1 MSAQR
6 FLRLGRIGRRSF
18 LKQLSAAS
26 AAAIAF
32 PRRSFT
38 ETLMLNSRVV
48 IVSDSQATSGSTIN
62 ASVVQ
67 VMITRGICSLAQQSD
82 VGEAWKSL
90 LTGVTSSS
98 RIAIKVNCLNS
109 YCPSHRQVAYAV
121 ADTLKRMNFG
131 GVFFPE
137 NNIIIYDRAWGE
149 LSSSGYTINT
159 GTTGV
164 RCFATDT
171 TGVGYSAQTYTVNGT
186 AQRLSRIV
194 TENCD
199 FLINLAVLKNH
210 SESGVTLCLKNHYG
224 TCDNPG
230 SLHANY
236 CDPSIPALNALLPIR
251 AKQKVNIIDALYGIR
266 SGGPGGVPQFVAN
279 KIIMSTDIVA
289 TDYWGRRVLQD
300 NGCATTSYAHHI
312 DTAAASPYS
321 LGTNNPNEMDVITIV
336 NPTSAGER
344 ELPVSTQ
351 LHQNYPNPF
360 NSQTQIQFEIPRAM
374 DVRLDVFDE
383 IGRKVATVL
392 NNRLASG
399 VHTAIFDATGIP
411 SGAYVYQL
419 TTADAVLSKK
429 LMLIK

>member
-6 FLRLGRIGRRSF
+6 HATIGRRSF
-18 LKQLSAAS
+18 LKQISAAGV
-26 AAAIAF
+26 AAVVLPKQTF
-32 PRRSFT
+32 PNPD
-38 ETLMLNSRVV
+38 LVNSRVV
-48 IVSDSQATSGSTIN
+48 IVSDAQATSGSTIN
-62 ASVVQ
+62 SSVVH
-67 VMITRGICSLAQQSD
+67 VMMTRGICSLAQQAD

-90 LTGVTSSS
+90 LTGVTLAS

-109 YCPSHRQVAYAV
+109 YCPSHRQVAYAIT
-121 ADTLKRMNFG
+121 DTLKQMNFS

-137 NNIIIYDRAWGE
+137 NNIIIYDRTWAE
-149 LSSSGYTINT
+149 LTSSGYTINT
-159 GTTGV
+159 GGTGV

-171 TGVGYSAQTYTVNGT
+171 PGVGYSTQTYTVNGT
-186 AQRLSRIV
+186 SQRISKIV
-194 TENCD
+194 TDNCD

-210 SESGVTLCLKNHYG
+210 SEGGVTLCLKNHYG

-230 SLHANY
+230 SLHGNY
-236 CDPSIPALNALLPIR
+236 CDPSIPALNALQPIR
-251 AKQKVNIIDALYGIR
+251 AKQKVSIIDALYGIR

-279 KIIMSTDIVA
+279 KLIMSTDIVA

-336 NPTSAGER
+336 NPTSAGEQ
-344 ELPVSTQ
+344 ELPVSTR

-360 NSQTQIQFEIPRAM
+360 NSQTQIQFEIPRPT

-383 IGRKVATVL
+383 IGRKVATVV
-392 NNRLASG
+392 NSRFASG
-399 VHTAIFDATGIP
+399 LHTVILDAKGIP

-429 LMLIK
+429 LLLIK